1 MPRAALPQDHPLAPD
16 LVVLNADIRTLHPRN
31 PRMQALA
38 VRDGRI
44 FLLGDSATVRKL
56 AMKQT
61 RVIDA
66 KGMLAPGM
74 LADFVMLDRNLFTVP
89 PDELQHA
96 RVALTVM
103 DGRVV

>member
-1 MPRAALPQDHPLAPD
+1 
-16 LVVLNADIRTLHPRN
+16 
-31 PRMQALA
+31 
-38 VRDGRI
+38 
-44 FLLGDSATVRKL
+44 
-56 AMKQT
+56 
-61 RVIDA
+61 

-103 DGRVV
+103 DGRVVYEAKSR